1 MHSQAEPGNEGKY
14 MSQNREVLD
23 SFGEGLWERFTCH
36 NPLRFYSLDK
46 IADDFHAALKSETGG
61 FVKESKG
68 SKQPVIRDRDEEGA
82 QMQKKEPLSSEEL
95 KSIANS
101 RIDLDTIANKRKKL
115 LKNTRLPTWE
125 G

>member
-46 IADDFHAALKSETGG
+46 IADDFHAALKSETDGLG
-61 FVKESKG
+61 KKSDSGDQSGDADLDDEITEQVNKEG
-68 SKQPVIRDRDEEGA
+68 
-82 QMQKKEPLSSEEL
+82 LSSEEL
-95 KSIANS
+95 NMVSNNQSVLEVLAE
-101 RIDLDTIANKRKKL
+101 KRKKL
-115 LKNTRLPTWE
+115 LKNTRLPIWE
-125 G
+125 M